1 MRHRRLPDRRC
12 SYVVVIDGE
21 GVGDLREFAAYLSD
35 LGVAKCEVIILDGS
49 SEHTFARHRRV
60 LCWVGRH
67 IPARPRHRHLAG
79 AIDLVRAGVD
89 LASCDKVIVA
99 QPGVRYTPKAIDD
112 LCQLLDA
119 HESVEPQDYLE
130 PLPWWGGIEAGRI
143 LVHRAIEPA
152 SRGATTFAFRR
163 NAVRGLR
170 ALERVSAPDV
180 FVRRMPPTV
189 DRWLKDR
196 PRHAGDDFDFPMKT
210 AFFLTLIPLAMLL
223 ASLGGARLAGG
234 YAGAVAFASVA
245 LAVRGRVGAAP
256 FFPLRACLFA
266 PLWVLERSLSVYW
279 ALFRRLRGSTDSG
292 RELAEINAAY
302 TRTSSLSD
310 QPGRVVH

>member
-1 MRHRRLPDRRC
+1 MRHRRLLDRRC

-21 GVGDLREFAAYLSD
+21 SVADLREFAAYLSD
-35 LGVAKCEVIILDGS
+35 LGVAKCEVVILDGS

-67 IPARPRHRHLAG
+67 IPARPRHRNLAG

-99 QPGVRYTPKAIDD
+99 RPNVRYAPKAVDE
-112 LCQLLDA
+112 LCAMLDA
-119 HESVEPQDYLE
+119 HESVEPQDYLD
-130 PLPWWGGIEAGRI
+130 PLPWWGSIDAGRM

-152 SRGATTFAFRR
+152 TRGGATFAFRR

-170 ALERVSAPDV
+170 ELERVSAPGV

-189 DRWLKDR
+189 EQWLSDR
-196 PRHAGDDFDFPMKT
+196 PRQASDDFDFPMKT
-210 AFFLTLIPLAMLL
+210 ALFLALIPLAMLL
-223 ASLGGARLAGG
+223 AALGGARLASG
-234 YAGAVAFASVA
+234 YAGAIAFASVA
-245 LAVRGRVGAAP
+245 MAIRGRVGAAS

-266 PLWVLERSLSVYW
+266 PLWVLERSMSVYW
-279 ALFRRLRGSTDSG
+279 ALFRRLRGTGVAVESTIQQRSTN
-292 RELAEINAAY
+292 RVASAEW
-302 TRTSSLSD
+302 R
-310 QPGRVVH
+310 